1 MLYAIECWA
10 VKNQLEKKRSLAL
23 MRMLRWMCG
32 KTREDRIRNDNIRV
46 NVGVVSMVEN
56 MVETSLRWFRHVLE
70 VEEDIRKL

>member
-1 MLYAIECWA
+1 
-10 VKNQLEKKRSLAL
+10 
-23 MRMLRWMCG
+23 MCG

>member
-1 MLYAIECWA
+1 
-10 VKNQLEKKRSLAL
+10 

-56 MVETSLRWFRHVLE
+56 MVETSPRWFRHVLE